1 MSIAWCD
8 GRVGIVGMW
17 VSLGCGLRAENRAQE
32 QKIETNIH
40 HECSA
45 LKELAKMTLT

>member
-32 QKIETNIH
+32 QKIETYKPATPQDKP
-40 HECSA
+40 C
-45 LKELAKMTLT
+45 